1 MEYYFEMEY
10 NTMEYYSAIK
20 ENIWASSNEMD
31 KNGTYY
37 TEWSKSERE
46 RQILYTN
53 DIWNLE
59 RW

>member
-1 MEYYFEMEY
+1 
-10 NTMEYYSAIK
+10 MEYYSAIK
-20 ENIWASSNEMD
+20 ENIWASSNEVD
-31 KNGTYY
+31 KNGAYY